1 MDLPEALDMGR
12 AALLLTL
19 IASAPILLMG
29 LLVGLAIAL
38 IQAVTQLQE
47 QTLQFVPKIVAM
59 VLAALLFVPWI
70 AARLLEYAETMFG
83 EPPF

>member
-1 MDLPEALDMGR
+1 VDLPEALDMGR
-12 AALLLTL
+12 SALLMTLT
-19 IASAPILLMG
+19 ASAPILVMG
-29 LLVGLAIAL
+29 LLVGLVIAL

-59 VLAALLFVPWI
+59 VIAALVFIPWI

>member
-1 MDLPEALDMGR
+1 VDLPEALDMGR

-19 IASAPILLMG
+19 TASAPILLMG

-70 AARLLEYAETMFG
+70 AARLLEYAEIMFG